1 MTAEE
6 LAVKELELAK
16 KEQEIMNKEKEA
28 LAKAAGIEE
37 AKLAELA
44 IKEQELLSK
53 EQAFLAKANST
64 EDEKI
69 AKLAQE
75 KLDESLKDIKSKLDK
90 AYSSRDDAFKK
101 VAEFEQKEREQ
112 ELKRLQDEGKHKEAY
127 ELQLAEEKAKRE
139 ALEKR
144 NVELTRDI
152 EARSA
157 LSNHNFRNDNALEMA
172 YKEIVSELVKNESG
186 NWVHRSGAS
195 IREYVKQFS
204 ENADN
209 AFLFKPVTSSGSGSN
224 PTINTTANTT
234 TTTKKSLF
242 GMKQED
248 VLKMAAEG
256 KFRKG

>member
-16 KEQEIMNKEKEA
+16 KEQEIQLKEKEA
-28 LAKAAGIEE
+28 LAKAASLEE

-44 IKEQELLSK
+44 IKEQELLAK
-53 EQAFLAKANST
+53 EKALLEKTNST
-64 EDEKI
+64 EEEKVE
-69 AKLAQE
+69 KLAQA
-75 KLDESLKDIKSKLDK
+75 KLEASLKDIKSKLDS
-90 AYSSRDDAFKK
+90 AYKNRDEALGK

-112 ELKRLQDEGKHKEAY
+112 ELKRLQEEGKHKEAY

-172 YKEIVSELVKNESG
+172 YKEIVSELVKNEAG

-195 IREYVKQFS
+195 IKEYVKQFS

-209 AFLFKPVTSSGSGSN
+209 AFLFKPVTSSGSGSSGVLPTN
-224 PTINTTANTT
+224 PNS

-242 GMKQED
+242 NMSQDE
-248 VLKMAAEG
+248 VIKMATEG